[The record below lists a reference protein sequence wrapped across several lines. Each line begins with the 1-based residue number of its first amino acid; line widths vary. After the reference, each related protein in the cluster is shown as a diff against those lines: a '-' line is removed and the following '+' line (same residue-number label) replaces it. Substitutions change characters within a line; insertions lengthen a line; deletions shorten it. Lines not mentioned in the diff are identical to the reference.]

1 MGKLMTS
8 HKTINKIVNLREKG
22 YSITEISSRVNKSK
36 SVISKYIQNVN
47 VLPEYKEILK
57 RKQGGS
63 KVRSEDLWIK
73 SKILASKILG
83 KIEKRDK
90 MILLMGIYWGEGTKN
105 ELNVINSDP
114 ILLRAFINFVGDL
127 GVSRDRI
134 RASIRIY
141 DNINYSD
148 ALSFWSNILDLNKN
162 SFFKPEII
170 KGNKKSK
177 FEFGMCRLRVKKSS
191 KEFKILMSLINNAKE
206 QIMLL

>member
-8 HKTINKIVNLREKG
+8 PKTINRIVNLREKG
-22 YSITEISSRVNKSK
+22 YSISEICLRVNKSK

-47 VLPEYKEILK
+47 VLPEYKEVLK

-114 ILLRAFINFVGDL
+114 VLLRAFINFVGDL
-127 GVSRDRI
+127 GVSKNRI

-141 DNINYSD
+141 DNINYTE
-148 ALSFWSNILDLNKN
+148 ALCFWSNILDLNKN
-162 SFFKPEII
+162 SFLKPEII
-170 KGNKKSK
+170 SGNKKSK
-177 FEFGMCRLRVKKSS
+177 FEFGMCRLRIEKSS